1 MCLKKKPPKL
11 NLLSIYDPG
20 FSAKSKKMILVF
32 KTTVGSGAKAKK
44 LKPYLDKIL
53 PDTQWNFDLTDC
65 DKILRVV
72 SPEDISTLVIST
84 LNTHGFEC
92 VALE

>member
-1 MCLKKKPPKL
+1 
-11 NLLSIYDPG
+11 
-20 FSAKSKKMILVF
+20 MILVF
-32 KTTVGSGAKAKK
+32 KTTVSSRAKGKK
-44 LKPYLDKIL
+44 LKPHLDKIL
-53 PDTQWNFDLTDC
+53 PDAQWNFDLTDC
-65 DKILRVV
+65 DKILRVN